1 MTATQ
6 QGTALQVTVTQEVLP
21 AGHASHGTPDA
32 VVKRVFKFTLPQGE
46 AQVDQTDYGH
56 PGKMNPCY
64 PQVVPMHLT
73 SKTSQFLAAAE
84 ALAALL

>member
-1 MTATQ
+1 VAASKLAT
-6 QGTALQVTVTQEVLP
+6 L
-21 AGHASHGTPDA
+21 D
-32 VVKRVFKFTLPQGE
+32 VKGQ

-64 PQVVPMHLT
+64 PQVIPTRLAL
-73 SKTSQFLAAAE
+73 KTQPILAAAE

>member
-1 MTATQ
+1 VAATGQLTSLDVKIRQ
-6 QGTALQVTVTQEVLP
+6 QILP
-21 AGHASHGTPDA
+21 AGDASHGTPDP
-32 VVKRVFKFTLPQGE
+32 VLKRTFLFEFRQGQ

-64 PQVVPMHLT
+64 PQVIPTQLAP
-73 SKTSQFLAAAE
+73 KTPLILAAAE

>member
-6 QGTALQVTVTQEVLP
+6 QATALQVTVSQQVLP
-21 AGHASHGTPDA
+21 AGHALHGTPDP

-64 PQVVPMHLT
+64 PQVVPMHLS
-73 SKTSQFLAAAE
+73 SKTSQLLAAAE

>member
-1 MTATQ
+1 MSATQ
-6 QGTALQVTVTQEVLP
+6 QATALQVTVTQETLP

-64 PQVVPMHLT
+64 PQVVPMHMAA
-73 SKTSQFLAAAE
+73 KTTQLLAAAE
-84 ALAALL
+84 ALATLL

>member
-1 MTATQ
+1 MSATQ
-6 QGTALQVTVTQEVLP
+6 QGTALQVIVTQEVLP
-21 AGHASHGTPDA
+21 AGHPSHGTPDA
-32 VVKRVFKFTLPQGE
+32 VCKRVFRFNLPEGE

-64 PQVVPMHLT
+64 PQVIPTRLT
-73 SKTSQFLAAAE
+73 GKTGPLLAAAE